1 MKTNVYI
8 RTISVCSHYLTVL
21 RQFPDSVHL
30 WKYTEMPQHSLAL
43 GEWCINDEAKLD
55 KLKLKLNMSKKLE
68 VKCTLLQ
75 DKIATDKSRERESL
89 LEGSIF
95 ESKIIYIKAARIQWK
110 ALNAMDMILSVTEN
124 EKFRKSLNPQ
134 IC

>member
-1 MKTNVYI
+1 
-8 RTISVCSHYLTVL
+8 
-21 RQFPDSVHL
+21 
-30 WKYTEMPQHSLAL
+30 
-43 GEWCINDEAKLD
+43 
-55 KLKLKLNMSKKLE
+55 MSKKLE

-75 DKIATDKSRERESL
+75 DKIATDRSRERESL
-89 LEGSIF
+89 LQGSIF